1 MKLVIEQY
9 KKFPPS
15 RYMGSKNKII
25 KELYGVFKDLKFDSA
40 LDLFSGSGSVAYLL
54 KSMNKKVISNDFLS
68 FSYNLSKSIVENSK
82 YKLNSKDIKN
92 LLIKPKKYDRF
103 VQKKFKNIFFSDI
116 ENNFIDIVRHNIKKI
131 NNPYKKALAFAALI
145 KACQK
150 KQPRGIFTFK
160 GKRYNDGRADL
171 KKSFKQQ
178 FLEAIT
184 IFNEAV
190 FSNNQKNLSL
200 NKDFDKVKNKCDLVY
215 LDPPYYSRYS
225 DNEYVRRYHFI
236 EGLVKNWQGVE
247 IQEKSIVKKFKKYP
261 SMFDTK
267 IGSYNAIE
275 SLIKKYSKQI
285 IVLSYSSN
293 SLPTLDEIKKIAK
306 NNSRQIKIIKIDY
319 TYSFGTQKKLN
330 KMKNKIQEYIF
341 IIR

>member
-275 SLIKKYSKQI
+275 YLIKKYSKQI

-306 NNSRQIKIIKIDY
+306 NKKKQIKIIKIDY

>member
-116 ENNFIDIVRHNIKKI
+116 ENNFIDIDR
-131 NNPYKKALAFAALI
+131 
-145 KACQK
+145 
-150 KQPRGIFTFK
+150 
-160 GKRYNDGRADL
+160 
-171 KKSFKQQ
+171 KS
-178 FLEAIT
+178 
-184 IFNEAV
+184 V
-190 FSNNQKNLSL
+190 
-200 NKDFDKVKNKCDLVY
+200 V
-215 LDPPYYSRYS
+215 
-225 DNEYVRRYHFI
+225 
-236 EGLVKNWQGVE
+236 
-247 IQEKSIVKKFKKYP
+247 
-261 SMFDTK
+261 
-267 IGSYNAIE
+267 
-275 SLIKKYSKQI
+275 
-285 IVLSYSSN
+285 
-293 SLPTLDEIKKIAK
+293 
-306 NNSRQIKIIKIDY
+306 
-319 TYSFGTQKKLN
+319 
-330 KMKNKIQEYIF
+330 
-341 IIR
+341 

>member
-275 SLIKKYSKQI
+275 YLIKKYSKQI

-306 NNSRQIKIIKIDY
+306 NII
-319 TYSFGTQKKLN
+319 
-330 KMKNKIQEYIF
+330 
-341 IIR
+341 

>member
-25 KELYGVFKDLKFDSA
+25 KELYGVFKDLKVDSA

-131 NNPYKKALAFAALI
+131 HNPYKKALAFAALI

-275 SLIKKYSKQI
+275 YLIKKYSKQI

>member
-25 KELYGVFKDLKFDSA
+25 KELYGVFKDLKFNSA

-82 YKLNSKDIKN
+82 HKLNSKDIKN

-275 SLIKKYSKQI
+275 YLIKKYSKQI

>member
-1 MKLVIEQY
+1 MKLAFEQY

-40 LDLFSGSGSVAYLL
+40 LDLFSGSGSVSYLL

-68 FSYNLSKSIVENSK
+68 FSSNVSKSIIENSK
-82 YKLNSKDIKN
+82 YKLNSNDIKN

-103 VQKKFKNIFFSDI
+103 VQKKFKDIFFSDI
-116 ENNFIDIVRHNIKKI
+116 ENDFIDIVRHNIQKI
-131 NNPYKKALAFAALI
+131 TNSYKKALAFAALI

-171 KKSFKQQ
+171 KKSFEQQ
-178 FLEAIT
+178 FLEATT

-200 NKDFDKVKNKCDLVY
+200 NKNFDEVNHKCDLVY
-215 LDPPYYSRYS
+215 LDPPYYSKYS

-236 EGLVKNWQGVE
+236 EGLVRNWKGIE

-267 IGSYNAIE
+267 MGSYKAIE

-285 IVLSYSSN
+285 IILSYSSN

-306 NNSRQIKIIKIDY
+306 NNSRKIKAIKIDY
-319 TYSFGTQKKLN
+319 TYSFGTQKTLS
-330 KMKNKIQEYIF
+330 KMKNKIKEYIF
-341 IIR
+341 ILK

>member
-1 MKLVIEQY
+1 MRLVIDQY

-25 KELYGVFKDLKFDSA
+25 KELYKVFKDLKFDSA

-275 SLIKKYSKQI
+275 YLIKKYSKQI

-306 NNSRQIKIIKIDY
+306 NNKRQIKIIKIDY